1 MVQIDRLDRD
11 QATAMIHDLA
21 GTADRSAGH
30 DPQQNRWGSLYIEE
44 LTKMVLESG
53 LLRDAGDRYLTS
65 PRLERSEPGALECH
79 LPKGVMVQ
87 RSHDKLN
94 ATGSARCKQTGPQP
108 RRAPAAAQTTAQ
120 PTS

>member
-1 MVQIDRLDRD
+1 MTSLELPIEVLDTILSKTD
-11 QATAMIHDLA
+11 
-21 GTADRSAGH
+21 GV
-30 DPQQNRWGSLYIEE
+30 PLYIEE